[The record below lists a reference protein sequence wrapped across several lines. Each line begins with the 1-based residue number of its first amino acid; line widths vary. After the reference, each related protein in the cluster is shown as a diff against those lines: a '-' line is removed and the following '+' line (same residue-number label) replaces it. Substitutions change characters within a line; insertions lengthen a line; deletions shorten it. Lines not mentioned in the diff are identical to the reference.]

1 MNMTT
6 LILFGSFVL
15 FLVLGLPVSI
25 SLGLSSLVSFFYC
38 GIPIVTIAQRLYT
51 GMDSFPLMAIPL
63 FILAGNLMTAGGISR
78 KIVDFANILTG
89 RVRGG
94 LAYTAILAC
103 AIFAALSGSGPATT
117 IAIGA
122 MIYPSMKEIK
132 YPEAQSAGL
141 MAVAGGLGPVIPPSI
156 IMVIY
161 SALVGCSVTNM
172 FSAGIFWGIFT
183 VIVLAGVVFVI
194 SRKDKWPK
202 AGVQK
207 HTARELLG
215 VIARTL
221 PALAVPLI
229 ILGGIYSGFFTPTE
243 SAGIACVAA
252 YLIGRFV
259 YKEISLHNLP
269 TILVDSAKQST
280 VIMFIIA
287 CATAFSYFFSYA
299 GLTKSLTQFVL
310 SCHMSPTVFL
320 LFCFVLLVIF
330 GMFMDGTSIA
340 VLLVPLLWPVA
351 KELGIDVIHF
361 GIVFCIL
368 NSLGCCTPP
377 VAVNLFGMANIS
389 GLSVGEITKGEMP
402 FFIANLCVVLL
413 IIFVPAVTAWV
424 VG

>member
-161 SALVGCSVTNM
+161 STLVGCSVTNM

-259 YKEISLHNLP
+259 YK
-269 TILVDSAKQST
+269 
-280 VIMFIIA
+280 
-287 CATAFSYFFSYA
+287 
-299 GLTKSLTQFVL
+299 
-310 SCHMSPTVFL
+310 
-320 LFCFVLLVIF
+320 
-330 GMFMDGTSIA
+330 
-340 VLLVPLLWPVA
+340 
-351 KELGIDVIHF
+351 
-361 GIVFCIL
+361 
-368 NSLGCCTPP
+368 
-377 VAVNLFGMANIS
+377 
-389 GLSVGEITKGEMP
+389 
-402 FFIANLCVVLL
+402 
-413 IIFVPAVTAWV
+413 
-424 VG
+424 